1 MSRTITSFDV
11 ARLAGVSQA
20 TVSRAL
26 RNLPNIS
33 PATREKVARAAAELN
48 YVPHGSARSLSTR
61 ITSRVA
67 IVSEE
72 LTNPFYP
79 ALVEPLRQHLSDN
92 GYRTM
97 LVTDDE
103 DDALTASNLTDG
115 SCDGV
120 IITTAARNSRLPDA
134 LRAAGLPC
142 VLVNRTTDSDRDVAC
157 QFANAAGAG
166 HVAELLTELGHE
178 HIGLING
185 PETISTSAERE
196 RGLKDALEQAGRW
209 LPSRLIRHGDFTA
222 EAGRRGALDLLDAPV
237 RPTALVCGNDYIAI
251 GALNAAKE
259 LGLSV
264 PEDLTVIGF
273 DDVAMASWELID
285 LTTVH
290 CDLSALAW
298 DAVDSLLRL
307 IGDRPADCLRVTA
320 VDLVLRGTHAAPR
333 RG

>member
-11 ARLAGVSQA
+11 ARLAGVSQS

-26 RNLPNIS
+26 RNLPNIT

-79 ALVEPLRQHLSDN
+79 ALVEPLRHYLNEN

-134 LRAAGLPC
+134 LRKAGLPF
-142 VLVNRTTDSDRDVAC
+142 VLANRTTDSETEAAC
-157 QFANAAGAG
+157 QFANEAGAAQ
-166 HVAELLTELGHE
+166 VAELLAELGHDD
-178 HIGLING
+178 IGLITG
-185 PETISTSAERE
+185 PERISTSIERE
-196 RGLKDALEQAGRW
+196 RGLRTALEDHGRW
-209 LPSRLIRHGDFTA
+209 LPGRVIRRGDFTA
-222 EAGRRGALDLLDAPV
+222 EAGFAGAIDLLDSPI
-237 RPTALVCGNDYIAI
+237 RPTALVCGNDYIAM
-251 GALNAAKE
+251 GALNAAKS

-264 PEDLTVIGF
+264 PDDLTVIGF
-273 DDVAMASWELID
+273 DDVAMAAWDLVS
-285 LTTVH
+285 LTTVR
-290 CDLSALAW
+290 CDLAKLAC
-298 DAVDSLLRL
+298 DAVEMLLRL
-307 IGDRPADCLRVTA
+307 IDDRPVDTLRVTD
-320 VDLVLRGTHAAPR
+320 VDLVLRGTHGTPR
-333 RG
+333 R